1 MTELLRLRDP
11 CWLIIGSTWHSDFFL
26 TSFAFWI
33 TGQQIFLLGHKS
45 CLYKSIRAY
54 CLLHG
59 QRTFCSFIIYVL
71 LYEYEAAGLAF
82 LLSNWLRW
90 ILYSVTLYLV
100 HRILLFQPYISQIG
114 WMMVGAINF
123 SNCTQTCL
131 SILVV
136 VQLWAVNT
144 TWFVCATLWSRAS
157 PILWEVGEFAQ
168 QCWLMITKHCSYSTK
183 RYSTHRF
190 LSLIQHCWVY
200 WCTNLGWQVQ
210 DLDRKVRRGRERLAQ
225 DVDLANVVPI
235 STEKSDQLAAIEEKI
250 KRLLEQSENLGEEG
264 KVDEAQ
270 ALMKKVI
277 NCWMYLSCSFL
288 VWDTTVPLHVLQ
300 F

>member
-1 MTELLRLRDP
+1 MDRGPFVLSSFMYFCMNMKLQGWLF
-11 CWLIIGSTWHSDFFL
+11 CWATDSD
-26 TSFAFWI
+26 
-33 TGQQIFLLGHKS
+33 G
-45 CLYKSIRAY
+45 
-54 CLLHG
+54 
-59 QRTFCSFIIYVL
+59 FCTL
-71 LYEYEAAGLAF
+71 
-82 LLSNWLRW
+82 
-90 ILYSVTLYLV
+90 VTLYLV
-100 HRILLFQPYISQIG
+100 HRILLFQSYISQIG

-131 SILVV
+131 PILVV

-144 TWFVCATLWSRAS
+144 TWFVCATLWSWAS

-168 QCWLMITKHCSYSTK
+168 QCWLMITKHCYYSTK

-190 LSLIQHCWVY
+190 LGLIQHCWVY